1 MPDQAA
7 IMMAIEL
14 IESGNPDDEAVGLMA
29 LGRIIADDDDEDVLL
44 LLVAAGPNDE
54 RLPVPYLLYVFGAVA
69 CRGIAFDDRMGS
81 IRHAQA
87 NPDPGP
93 CGTSATPPPHTHRRR
108 EDAPTS
114 AFEMWMLL
122 EQTPMHWDA
131 LFRFTVPEFFFDLLP
146 ALHLPQYFRVD
157 G

>member
-93 CGTSATPPPHTHRRR
+93 CGTSATPSPHTHRRR

>member
-1 MPDQAA
+1 MRR
-7 IMMAIEL
+7 
-14 IESGNPDDEAVGLMA
+14 GLHRRA
-29 LGRIIADDDDEDVLL
+29 LNSQLSLSLA
-44 LLVAAGPNDE
+44 
-54 RLPVPYLLYVFGAVA
+54 
-69 CRGIAFDDRMGS
+69 
-81 IRHAQA
+81 
-87 NPDPGP
+87 
-93 CGTSATPPPHTHRRR
+93 PHHPHRRR
-108 EDAPTS
+108 EDAPTP